1 MKSVGMLNLAAL
13 VAATTIMALAAIL
26 FPEHLTSNVSI
37 SALVFFALS
46 VGFMFYVP
54 SALVRDRAGSNAASM
69 ASIGMA
75 GAISSLLL
83 IATAIGFGLAL
94 TGYERLAMATDALAA
109 GGLIVG
115 GLIVRSALLVVDN
128 SSNSTST
135 VSKHSAWQ
143 QELKI
148 LSGVVKDD
156 ILKKDMERMSEK
168 LRYSASDVAGGSPQ
182 DADIDGLLSASK
194 QALFSDDSTEIKGLM
209 LKVEALL
216 AQREVYLRSARSKA

>member
-13 VAATTIMALAAIL
+13 VAAATIMALAAIL
-26 FPEHLTSNVSI
+26 FPEHLKSNASI
-37 SALVFFALS
+37 SALVIFALS

-54 SALVRDRAGSNAASM
+54 SVLVRDRAGSNAASM

-75 GAISSLLL
+75 GVISSLLL
-83 IATAIGFGLAL
+83 IATAIGFCLAL
-94 TGYERLAMATDALAA
+94 TGYERLAMAADVLAV

-128 SSNSTST
+128 VSNSSSA

-148 LSGVVKDD
+148 LSGVVRDD
-156 ILKKDMERMSEK
+156 ALKKDLERVSEK
-168 LRYSASDVAGGSPQ
+168 LRYSASDVVGGSPQ

-194 QALFSDDSTEIKGLM
+194 EAVFSDDSSGLKGLM
-209 LKVEALL
+209 LKVEVLL